1 MARLAY
7 PVTNLSLPRRRSAPA
22 PIEDRCYGTCS
33 MYNTISF
40 GIMRIKLKGFSCKKF
55 DTKSLLSPFQTDAAF
70 IKGQVSRDWEDFC
83 DRGSAFYDY
92 YHDCLCCVREDLR
105 AKGSQEHAADY
116 LAADF
121 AGILSQC
128 GVGADNPY
136 RDGAIADPCSIPL
149 HEVASKVPMMPF
161 PTATVQ
167 AVHPPADSLAVGV
180 SITVPLR
187 QLRSGQSAVPTA
199 APPMNQ
205 YTSIAHT
212 TTAWFTTTDAQ
223 SRIATVQS
231 TFVTTTLSKLP
242 APSASEPAAAP
253 APVGPSRAQ
262 TIGIGAGAGAG
273 CGVTLL
279 LFAALLFWLHRR
291 RKKRRKVEA
300 RRSAIALWNHRALSP
315 QSTPT
320 APKTATRVGAAGR
333 NGEELD
339 GREIPPP
346 PPQELPAEKV
356 VVRRTEDG
364 VLVSSSKEGDGTSA
378 EEMASEDEDSS
389 ISSEEDMSPQE
400 MESRPEDT
408 SESSEDSPTEET
420 SETCEASEAPGAEE
434 PSNTGEAEGDTGSEL
449 EAKTEAGSISS
460 KEYES
465 AEEES
470 EAKES
475 SDQDETS
482 DTEDSSPT

>member
-7 PVTNLSLPRRRSAPA
+7 PVTNLSLPRRRNAPA
-22 PIEDRCYGTCS
+22 PIEDRCYGTC
-33 MYNTISF
+33 N
-40 GIMRIKLKGFSCKKF
+40 
-55 DTKSLLSPFQTDAAF
+55 AAF

-83 DRGSAFYDY
+83 DTGSAFYDY
-92 YHDCLCCVREDLR
+92 YQDCLYCVGETLR

-136 RDGAIADPCSIPL
+136 RDGAVADPCSIPL

-161 PTATVQ
+161 HTATVQ

-187 QLRSGQSAVPTA
+187 QLRSGQSAAPTA

-205 YTSIAHT
+205 YTNIAHT

-223 SRIATVQS
+223 SRVATVQS
-231 TFVTTTLSKLP
+231 T
-242 APSASEPAAAP
+242 
-253 APVGPSRAQ
+253 RAQ

-273 CGVTLL
+273 CGVALL

-320 APKTATRVGAAGR
+320 TPKTATRVGAAGR
-333 NGEELD
+333 NGEYGDKAQLHGECIPPRELD

-346 PPQELPAEKV
+346 PPQELPAEE

-364 VLVSSSKEGDGTSA
+364 
-378 EEMASEDEDSS
+378 
-389 ISSEEDMSPQE
+389 DM
-400 MESRPEDT
+400 
-408 SESSEDSPTEET
+408 
-420 SETCEASEAPGAEE
+420 
-434 PSNTGEAEGDTGSEL
+434 
-449 EAKTEAGSISS
+449 
-460 KEYES
+460 
-465 AEEES
+465 
-470 EAKES
+470 
-475 SDQDETS
+475 
-482 DTEDSSPT
+482 

>member
-7 PVTNLSLPRRRSAPA
+7 PVTNLSLPRRRNAPA
-22 PIEDRCYGTCS
+22 PIEDRCYGTC
-33 MYNTISF
+33 N
-40 GIMRIKLKGFSCKKF
+40 
-55 DTKSLLSPFQTDAAF
+55 AAF

-92 YHDCLCCVREDLR
+92 YHDCLCCVGETLR

-136 RDGAIADPCSIPL
+136 RDEAVANPCSVPL

-187 QLRSGQSAVPTA
+187 QLRSGQSAVPTT

-212 TTAWFTTTDAQ
+212 TTAWVTTTDAQ
-223 SRIATVQS
+223 SRVATVQS
-231 TFVTTTLSKLP
+231 TFVTTTMSKLP

-262 TIGIGAGAGAG
+262 TIGIGAGVGAG

-320 APKTATRVGAAGR
+320 TPKTATRVGAAGR
-333 NGEELD
+333 SSEYGDKAQLHGECIPPRELD

-346 PPQELPAEKV
+346 PPQELPAEE

-389 ISSEEDMSPQE
+389 ISSEEDMPPQE
-400 MESRPEDT
+400 MGSRLEDT
-408 SESSEDSPTEET
+408 SESSDDSPTKET
-420 SETCEASEAPGAEE
+420 SEASEASGAEE
-434 PSNTGEAEGDTGSEL
+434 LSNTGEAEEDTGSES

-475 SDQDETS
+475 SGQDETS

>member
-7 PVTNLSLPRRRSAPA
+7 PVTNLSLPRRRNAPA
-22 PIEDRCYGTCS
+22 PIEDRCYGTC
-33 MYNTISF
+33 N
-40 GIMRIKLKGFSCKKF
+40 
-55 DTKSLLSPFQTDAAF
+55 AAF

-83 DRGSAFYDY
+83 DTGSAFYDY
-92 YHDCLCCVREDLR
+92 YHDCLCCVGETLR
-105 AKGSQEHAADY
+105 AKGSAEHAADY

-128 GVGADNPY
+128 GVGSDNPY
-136 RDGAIADPCSIPL
+136 RDGAVADPCSIPL

-205 YTSIAHT
+205 YTNIAHT
-212 TTAWFTTTDAQ
+212 TTAWVTTTDAQ
-223 SRIATVQS
+223 SHVATH
-231 TFVTTTLSKLP
+231 LLRLRLLWLRG
-242 APSASEPAAAP
+242 
-253 APVGPSRAQ
+253 GPSRAQ

-320 APKTATRVGAAGR
+320 TPKTATRVGAAGR
-333 NGEELD
+333 NGEYGDKAQLHGEELD

-346 PPQELPAEKV
+346 PPQELPAEEV
-356 VVRRTEDG
+356 MVRRTEDG
-364 VLVSSSKEGDGTSA
+364 ALISSSKERGDTSA

-389 ISSEEDMSPQE
+389 ISSEEDMPPQE
-400 MESRPEDT
+400 MGSRLEDT

-420 SETCEASEAPGAEE
+420 SEASEASGAEE
-434 PSNTGEAEGDTGSEL
+434 LSNTGEAEEDTGSES

-475 SDQDETS
+475 SGQDETS
-482 DTEDSSPT
+482 DTEDSSPTER